1 MSTRTAR
8 PSKKHTYSST
18 SSDSDIS
25 TSSSS
30 TRISMDAV
38 HPVAYVEVLRCMRCA
53 KSTEL
58 TSTDDAATNGMIQ
71 VGTGIYYCSREGH
84 FFGSRMGPSAIHR
97 HDGHISTPPQSIS
110 GIIAPTATDGG
121 KHLKH
126 DQGYILMMPI
136 NGPELATSLS
146 PIRYSPIRPSR
157 ARMASWQSDYR

>member
-1 MSTRTAR
+1 MDRMMFALSVHISIIAMSTRTAR

-71 VGTGIYYCSREGH
+71 VGTGIYYCARC
-84 FFGSRMGPSAIHR
+84 AKIV
-97 HDGHISTPPQSIS
+97 
-110 GIIAPTATDGG
+110 
-121 KHLKH
+121 
-126 DQGYILMMPI
+126 GY
-136 NGPELATSLS
+136 A
-146 PIRYSPIRPSR
+146 
-157 ARMASWQSDYR
+157 